1 MSVIQ
6 TIIPKNTF
14 NGGQVSKDV
23 WGKIE
28 SEIYG
33 KSLAKMENFLSNPQG
48 SSIFRNGFVYVDELE
63 TDKCRF
69 EEFKFNNEQ
78 SYIVIFMDKK
88 CAFLSIDVDGNF
100 GFVLN
105 GGKKVEV
112 TLPYSWAEVQKMNVC
127 QTGDIMFITDGVHEI
142 GRLIRKEAN
151 VFEFSTLNTEGFPFG
166 ADNANEDI
174 KVKPSGTTGNITVTV
189 TGTTEFFT
197 NDDVGKLLSIN
208 KPKVVDEEDVQGY
221 VRINSVTKPTEAAC
235 TVMQELSS
243 AEETATWA
251 RSAFSKRSGY
261 PSACGLYESRLWV
274 GGTNDEPVGFWGS
287 VTNEFGKFSEG
298 VKDTD
303 SVFFRVAEVAE
314 RAKWILGGANALLAG
329 TGAGIITVNGGD
341 SVTAITPTSVR
352 AKLANFEG
360 SADIMP
366 TRQNSTVFYVDN
378 QKRKIQLFSY
388 NLLYESFDAT
398 NINYLNYDI
407 TQSGLKKLVYQNDK
421 HSFIWA
427 LKNNGKM
434 IAITFLNQEDLVVNG
449 AFEVTTKGEFREIG
463 TITRLDGTVAL
474 VALVKR
480 DGKNCIEIM
489 HEYINFPNQD
499 DFYSENAEED
509 LKAYKRAVFEQ
520 LKNAIH
526 LDSAVTYRDLRNVA
540 LTYSNGALN
549 SQTTVFNEN
558 MVGRQIWVKSDEEG
572 NGEGRYL
579 INSFVNNKKVLVT
592 PLLENNDT
600 SFSSWYLTANKLTGI
615 SRFNGKKVRVVADGN
630 DLGDHLISGGSLTL
644 PNQHSVIHI
653 GYAYIGIMKS
663 LNLGYQI
670 QGVSTQL
677 TAKSIVSIILRL
689 FNSWGGECGSDIYN
703 LEEISEFSNNGNYDE
718 PPMPINGDEVRN
730 IRDNFENSKQY
741 FILQKKALPFNI
753 SMLGYN
759 LSQNTGG

>member
-63 TDKCRF
+63 TENCRF

-88 CAFLSIDVDGNF
+88 CEFLSIDIEGNF
-100 GFVLN
+100 GFVLKD
-105 GGKKVEV
+105 GQKLEVE
-112 TLPYSWAEVQKMNVC
+112 LPYSWAEVQKMNVC

-142 GRLIRKEAN
+142 GRIIRKEAN
-151 VFEFSTLNTEGFPFG
+151 VFEFSVLDTEGLPLG

-189 TGTTEFFT
+189 TGTDEFFT
-197 NDDVGKLLSIN
+197 DDDVGKMLSIN
-208 KPKVVDEEDVQGY
+208 KPKVVNEEDVQGY

-235 TVMQELSS
+235 TVIKDLSS
-243 AEETATWA
+243 NEATATWA

-274 GGTNDEPVGFWGS
+274 GGTTDEPVGIWGS

-314 RAKWILGGANALLAG
+314 RIKWIMGGANALLCG

-366 TRQNSTVFYVDN
+366 TRQNSAVFYVDN

-434 IAITFLNQEDLVVNG
+434 VAITFLNQEDLVVNG
-449 AFEVTTKGEFREIG
+449 AFEISTRGKFKEIG

-474 VALVKR
+474 VVLVER
-480 DGKNCIEIM
+480 NGKNCIEIM
-489 HEYINFPNQD
+489 SEYVDYPNQD
-499 DFYSENAEED
+499 DFYEQGEEED
-509 LKAYKRAVFEQ
+509 LKAYKRAVFDR
-520 LKNAIH
+520 LKEAIH
-526 LDSAVTYRDLRNVA
+526 LDSAVTYKDVRNVA
-540 LTYSNGALN
+540 LTYADGSLTAEEA
-549 SQTTVFNEN
+549 VFNAD
-558 MVGRQIWVKSDEEG
+558 MVGRQIWVKPDDEG
-572 NGEGRYL
+572 NGEGRFV
-579 INSFVNNKKVLVT
+579 INEFVSEEVVNVT
-592 PLLENNDT
+592 PLLENNDAK
-600 SFSSWYLTANKLTGI
+600 FSLWYLTANEIKGLN
-615 SRFNGKKVRVVADGN
+615 RFDGMEMRVVADGN
-630 DLGDHLISGGSLTL
+630 DLGDYLIEGGTLSL

-653 GYAYIGIMKS
+653 GYNYVGIMKS

-730 IRDNFENSKQY
+730 IRDNFEKSKQY